1 MSSPKPLA
9 RGRLPERNPSASTLV
24 SELKKRY
31 GKCMENH
38 PNIDSLL
45 KLVEEIQDLQK
56 AKDLLEEVW
65 LADRLDGKLSFELY
79 MKLNDYFEFD
89 DSE

>member
-1 MSSPKPLA
+1 M
-9 RGRLPERNPSASTLV
+9 
-24 SELKKRY
+24 
-31 GKCMENH
+31 
-38 PNIDSLL
+38 LL

-56 AKDLLEEVW
+56 AKDLLQEVRR
-65 LADRLDGKLSFELY
+65 ADGREVKLSFELY

>member
-1 MSSPKPLA
+1 MK
-9 RGRLPERNPSASTLV
+9 
-24 SELKKRY
+24 
-31 GKCMENH
+31 NH
-38 PNIDSLL
+38 PNINALL

-65 LADRLDGKLSFELY
+65 LADGREVKLPFELY

>member
-1 MSSPKPLA
+1 
-9 RGRLPERNPSASTLV
+9 
-24 SELKKRY
+24 
-31 GKCMENH
+31 MENH
-38 PNIDSLL
+38 PNIDMLL

-56 AKDLLEEVW
+56 AKDLLQEVRR
-65 LADRLDGKLSFELY
+65 ADGREVKLSFELY

>member
-1 MSSPKPLA
+1 
-9 RGRLPERNPSASTLV
+9 
-24 SELKKRY
+24 
-31 GKCMENH
+31 MENH

>member
-1 MSSPKPLA
+1 MRQSSLKGGYCTPPQ
-9 RGRLPERNPSASTLV
+9 RNDPRAM
-24 SELKKRY
+24 R
-31 GKCMENH
+31 NH

-65 LADRLDGKLSFELY
+65 LADMRYGQEVKIPRELS
-79 MKLNDYFEFD
+79 MRLNDYFEVD

>member
-1 MSSPKPLA
+1 
-9 RGRLPERNPSASTLV
+9 
-24 SELKKRY
+24 
-31 GKCMENH
+31 MENH

-56 AKDLLEEVW
+56 AKDLLVEVW
-65 LADRLDGKLSFELY
+65 LADVRYGQEVKIPHELP
-79 MKLNDYFEFD
+79 MKLNDYFEVD

>member
-1 MSSPKPLA
+1 M
-9 RGRLPERNPSASTLV
+9 R
-24 SELKKRY
+24 
-31 GKCMENH
+31 NH

-65 LADRLDGKLSFELY
+65 LADMRYG
-79 MKLNDYFEFD
+79 
-89 DSE
+89 

>member
-1 MSSPKPLA
+1 MK
-9 RGRLPERNPSASTLV
+9 
-24 SELKKRY
+24 
-31 GKCMENH
+31 NH

-65 LADRLDGKLSFELY
+65 LADEREVKLSFELY
-79 MKLNDYFEFD
+79 MQLNDYFEVD

>member
-1 MSSPKPLA
+1 MK
-9 RGRLPERNPSASTLV
+9 
-24 SELKKRY
+24 
-31 GKCMENH
+31 NH

-65 LADRLDGKLSFELY
+65 LADMRYGQEVKIPRELS
-79 MKLNDYFEFD
+79 MRLNDYFEVD